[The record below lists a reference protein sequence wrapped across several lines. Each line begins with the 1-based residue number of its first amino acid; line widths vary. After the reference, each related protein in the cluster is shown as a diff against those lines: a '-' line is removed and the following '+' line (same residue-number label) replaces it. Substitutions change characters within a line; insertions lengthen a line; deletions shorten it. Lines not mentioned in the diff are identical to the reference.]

1 MKREDLI
8 NVKKILENEKDD
20 NQEAYFGVYYLEDYN
35 NTFIKANK
43 KGVIKFTKEL
53 LDILQDFDFH
63 LSKEDHY
70 ATIKFKKGEWFD
82 KRAPINLGWIEPLNK
97 TRIEILEENE
107 HYFKSNK
114 KWYHKP
120 LEFIVNGLI
129 KVFIL
134 IGLIQSIFWLYK
146 LIF

>member
-8 NVKKILENEKDD
+8 SVKKILEKELDKS
-20 NQEAYFGVYYLEDYN
+20 QEAYFGVYYLEDYSS
-35 NTFIKANK
+35 TFIKANK
-43 KGVIKFTKEL
+43 KGVVKFTKEL
-53 LDILQDFDFH
+53 LNILLDFDFH

-82 KRAPINLGWIEPLNK
+82 KKAPINLGWVEPLDK

-107 HYFKSNK
+107 NYFKSTK

-120 LEFIVNGLI
+120 LEFIVNVLI

-134 IGLIQSIFWLYK
+134 IGFIQTIIWLFK

>member
-8 NVKKILENEKDD
+8 SVKKILEKELDES
-20 NQEAYFGVYYLEDYN
+20 QEAYFGVYYLDDYC

-43 KGVIKFTKEL
+43 KGVVMFTKEL
-53 LDILQDFDFH
+53 LDILRDFDFH

-82 KRAPINLGWIEPLNK
+82 KKAPINLGWVEPLNK
-97 TRIEILEENE
+97 TRVKILEENE
-107 HYFKSNK
+107 SYFKSNK
-114 KWYHKP
+114 KWYHKT

-134 IGLIQSIFWLYK
+134 IGFIQTIIWLYK

>member
-8 NVKKILENEKDD
+8 NVKKILENENDE
-20 NQEAYFGVYYLEDYN
+20 NQDAYFGVYYLDSYS

-43 KGVIKFTKEL
+43 KGVVKFTKEL
-53 LDILQDFDFH
+53 LDILYDFDFH

-82 KRAPINLGWIEPLNK
+82 KKAPINLGWIEPLDK
-97 TRIEILEENE
+97 TRIEILKENE
-107 HYFKSNK
+107 NYFRAKK

-120 LEFIVNGLI
+120 VEFLINGLI
-129 KVFIL
+129 KVLIVIGFIQVL
-134 IGLIQSIFWLYK
+134 IWLYN